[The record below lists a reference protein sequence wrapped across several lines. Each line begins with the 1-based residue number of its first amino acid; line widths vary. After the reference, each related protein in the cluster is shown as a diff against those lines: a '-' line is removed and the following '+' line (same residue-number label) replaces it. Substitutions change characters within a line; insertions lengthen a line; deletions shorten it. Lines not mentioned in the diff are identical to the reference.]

1 MKERIRKPKDR
12 STEIIQSEKQKEEKK
27 NEQILKEL
35 CDIAECMNIIIMGV
49 SEEKRERKGKN
60 SI

>member
-35 CDIAECMNIIIMGV
+35 CDITECMNIIIMGV